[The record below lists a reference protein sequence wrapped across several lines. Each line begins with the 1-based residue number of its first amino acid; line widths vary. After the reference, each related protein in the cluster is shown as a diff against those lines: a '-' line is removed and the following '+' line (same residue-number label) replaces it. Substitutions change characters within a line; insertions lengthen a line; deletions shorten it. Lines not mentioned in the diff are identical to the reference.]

1 MERLN
6 AVAAKA
12 LLEKALKTE
21 SDICLRELLEK
32 HNRTQARLRRRREE
46 RRSLAQ
52 KDVTAKLRMRLEHRV
67 TSSGGKADTSA
78 NTQALEN
85 VSSDDEAVSL
95 KLDQSNHHM
104 YGSVWNVQV
113 LKQI

>member
-6 AVAAKA
+6 TVAAKA
-12 LLEKALKTE
+12 LLEKALKNE

-52 KDVTAKLRMRLEHRV
+52 KDITAKLRRRFEHTM
-67 TSSGGKADTSA
+67 TSSGGKADTFA
-78 NTQALEN
+78 RALEN

-104 YGSVWNVQV
+104 YCSIWNVQV